1 MLIGRKQEQYE
12 LNRLL
17 ELEESQFCVVY
28 GRRRVGKTFLIRET
42 YADKIVFQHTGL
54 ANAPRMQQLSEFAA
68 SLKNHGFIVDKT
80 PETWFE
86 AFHLLED
93 YISTLPSKKKKIIFL
108 DELSWMDT
116 PKSSFIS
123 ALEHFWNGWATA
135 RREKDI
141 ILIVC
146 GSATSW
152 LINNIVKN
160 HGGLHNRLTMLLY
173 IKPFSLH
180 DCEQYAQNMGITL
193 SRKEL
198 AEAYMI
204 MGGIPYYWSF
214 LRRGESLSQNIDRI
228 FFGENA
234 PLANEFSSLYA
245 SLFKNA
251 ENHISI
257 ITALATKKVG
267 MTRNELIMQTKKS
280 DNATLNKTL
289 TDLEQCNFIRVY
301 YPFGKDKKNALY
313 QLMDNYTLFYFQYI
327 KTRKAHDNHFWT
339 NKLGTSLHNT
349 WRGLAFERLCLW
361 HLPQIKQALGIN
373 GVIASACS
381 WYTKGTEEYDGAQI
395 DLIIDRNDM
404 IVNLCEIKFSDAEYA
419 INKKED
425 AKLRNRLQAFK
436 LSTHTKK
443 AVHYT
448 MITPY
453 GIRRNEYSGDIQSQ
467 VTIEDLFAV

>member
-80 PETWFE
+80 PKTWFE

-180 DCEQYAQNMGITL
+180 DCEQYAQNMGIKFLL
-193 SRKEL
+193 SSKVSH
-198 AEAYMI
+198 YI
-204 MGGIPYYWSF
+204 G
-214 LRRGESLSQNIDRI
+214 
-228 FFGENA
+228 
-234 PLANEFSSLYA
+234 SS
-245 SLFKNA
+245 S
-251 ENHISI
+251 H
-257 ITALATKKVG
+257 
-267 MTRNELIMQTKKS
+267 
-280 DNATLNKTL
+280 
-289 TDLEQCNFIRVY
+289 
-301 YPFGKDKKNALY
+301 
-313 QLMDNYTLFYFQYI
+313 
-327 KTRKAHDNHFWT
+327 
-339 NKLGTSLHNT
+339 
-349 WRGLAFERLCLW
+349 
-361 HLPQIKQALGIN
+361 
-373 GVIASACS
+373 
-381 WYTKGTEEYDGAQI
+381 
-395 DLIIDRNDM
+395 
-404 IVNLCEIKFSDAEYA
+404 
-419 INKKED
+419 
-425 AKLRNRLQAFK
+425 
-436 LSTHTKK
+436 
-443 AVHYT
+443 
-448 MITPY
+448 
-453 GIRRNEYSGDIQSQ
+453 
-467 VTIEDLFAV
+467 